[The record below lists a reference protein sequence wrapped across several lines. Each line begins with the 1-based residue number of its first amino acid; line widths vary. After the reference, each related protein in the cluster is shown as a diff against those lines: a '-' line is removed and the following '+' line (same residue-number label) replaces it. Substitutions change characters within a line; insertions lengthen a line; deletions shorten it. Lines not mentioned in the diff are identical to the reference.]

1 MQRSDFLRNNA
12 LIEQLKAL
20 QSATQTMPCSELYAP
35 LMHELFSLHSED
47 EDLDETTYKIEE
59 VVAIAQGLYEQKRY
73 AEALS
78 MLTQMV
84 YTISYYFEREEWYSM
99 FDDLNLMDYSPAR
112 VQMMDLFVQLLKDT
126 QLPETLIDPIMR
138 ILEAIDKE
146 DVLPQYT
153 TWDISPLIK

>member
-1 MQRSDFLRNNA
+1 MQRNDFLRNNA

-20 QSATQTMPCSELYAP
+20 ESSNQAAPCTELYAP
-35 LMHELFSLHSED
+35 LMHDLFSLHSED

-59 VVAIAQGLYEQKRY
+59 VVAIAQGLYDQKRY

-78 MLTQMV
+78 MLTRMV

-112 VQMMDLFVQLLKDT
+112 DQMMELFFAMLNDKE
-126 QLPETLIDPIMR
+126 LPDTLIEPIMR
-138 ILEAIDKE
+138 ILEAIEKE

-153 TWDISPLIK
+153 SWDISPLIK